1 MATVE
6 KLSIALT
13 SEFAN
18 DIRSAIATG
27 EYASVSEVVR
37 DALRTWRQAR
47 ESRAV
52 ALDELRHLWR
62 DGMESGERVPLDP
75 EDIKRRG
82 RERLA
87 RAEGV

>member
-13 SEFAN
+13 SEFAT
-18 DIRSAIATG
+18 DIRRAIETG

-62 DGMESGERVPLDP
+62 DGVESGGNDWRATKACD
-75 EDIKRRG
+75 RWRG
-82 RERLA
+82 CD
-87 RAEGV
+87 

>member
-13 SEFAN
+13 SEFAT
-18 DIRSAIATG
+18 DIREAIKAG

-37 DALRTWRQAR
+37 DALRTWRHAR

-62 DGMESGERVPLDP
+62 EAESGGSVPLDP

-87 RAEGV
+87 RSKGS